1 MEWVLVAIT
10 TVVAGILSAVTGFG
24 GAAILLPVLIH
35 LFGPRE
41 AVVALTVAQLIGNLS
56 RVWFNRRELDWQV
69 IGWFAVGAV
78 PLTVAGALVFVTA
91 PLTRLTPALGVAL
104 LFLVVGR
111 RLLKGRYPRL
121 GRTGWIAAGGGLGF
135 LSAIVGTAGP
145 LAAPLFLGRNLTRGA
160 YIGTEAATAVLMH
173 VVKLLAY
180 GTAFLV
186 TVRTGTIGVGLGI
199 GLLVGAYLGKRIV
212 DRMPEHLFV
221 TLIEVALIVAGVR
234 LLWSG

>member
-104 LFLVVGR
+104 LVLVVGR

-180 GTAFLV
+180 ETAFLV
-186 TVRTGTIGVGLGI
+186 TTRTGTIGLALGF
-199 GLLVGAYLGKRIV
+199 GLLVGAYLGKRLV
-212 DRMPEHLFV
+212 DRMPEALFI
-221 TLIEVALIVAGVR
+221 TLVEIALIVAGVR